1 MQMEFEKVFLH
12 VDLDAFFAS
21 VEQHDHPEYKG
32 KPVIVGGIPGDRRA
46 VVSTA
51 SYEARKYGVHSALP
65 LTKAVE
71 LCPNAIFL
79 RGNHKRYAEVSH
91 KIMGIFKEFSPS
103 VIQMSIDE
111 AFIDLTGTE
120 KLFGPP
126 LEIAKKIKAK
136 VKEQTGLTVSV
147 GIASTMYVAKIASG
161 YKKPDGITFIKKGEE
176 EKFILSLPIEK
187 IWGIGKKTRE
197 RLKNVGIFS
206 PADIHGKSIS
216 LLTTVFG
223 NGMGTFLYD
232 AVRGGKEITFGEE
245 AKSHSISVERT
256 FEFDVAN
263 EYAIETAFMELSAQ
277 LIWRMRT
284 ENVKAKTVNI
294 RIRYED
300 FKTITA
306 QESSEIPVLN
316 ADDLL
321 ERCLRIFNRKYEKG
335 KGIRLLGVGLSGIE
349 NSEKPTQAELFDF
362 GNSKKAK
369 LEKALFEMERKNPS
383 LKVRKARLLSTEA
396 EQNSLFRR
404 GLND

>member
-1 MQMEFEKVFLH
+1 MKFEKVFIH

-65 LTKAVE
+65 LAKAVE

-91 KIMGIFKEFSPS
+91 KIMSIFKEFSPS

-161 YKKPDGITFIKKGEE
+161 YKKPEKKNS
-176 EKFILSLPIEK
+176 F
-187 IWGIGKKTRE
+187 
-197 RLKNVGIFS
+197 F
-206 PADIHGKSIS
+206 H
-216 LLTTVFG
+216 
-223 NGMGTFLYD
+223 FL
-232 AVRGGKEITFGEE
+232 
-245 AKSHSISVERT
+245 
-256 FEFDVAN
+256 
-263 EYAIETAFMELSAQ
+263 
-277 LIWRMRT
+277 
-284 ENVKAKTVNI
+284 
-294 RIRYED
+294 
-300 FKTITA
+300 
-306 QESSEIPVLN
+306 
-316 ADDLL
+316 
-321 ERCLRIFNRKYEKG
+321 
-335 KGIRLLGVGLSGIE
+335 
-349 NSEKPTQAELFDF
+349 
-362 GNSKKAK
+362 
-369 LEKALFEMERKNPS
+369 
-383 LKVRKARLLSTEA
+383 
-396 EQNSLFRR
+396 
-404 GLND
+404 

>member
-1 MQMEFEKVFLH
+1 MKFEKVFLH

-65 LTKAVE
+65 LAKAVE

-91 KIMGIFKEFSPS
+91 KIMSIFKEFSPS

-187 IWGIGKKTRE
+187 IWGIGKKNTGTAKKRW
-197 RLKNVGIFS
+197 NIFTCGYS
-206 PADIHGKSIS
+206 WQVNFFAD
-216 LLTTVFG
+216 
-223 NGMGTFLYD
+223 Y
-232 AVRGGKEITFGEE
+232 
-245 AKSHSISVERT
+245 
-256 FEFDVAN
+256 
-263 EYAIETAFMELSAQ
+263 
-277 LIWRMRT
+277 
-284 ENVKAKTVNI
+284 
-294 RIRYED
+294 
-300 FKTITA
+300 
-306 QESSEIPVLN
+306 
-316 ADDLL
+316 
-321 ERCLRIFNRKYEKG
+321 CLRKRN
-335 KGIRLLGVGLSGIE
+335 GLFFI
-349 NSEKPTQAELFDF
+349 
-362 GNSKKAK
+362 
-369 LEKALFEMERKNPS
+369 
-383 LKVRKARLLSTEA
+383 
-396 EQNSLFRR
+396 
-404 GLND
+404 